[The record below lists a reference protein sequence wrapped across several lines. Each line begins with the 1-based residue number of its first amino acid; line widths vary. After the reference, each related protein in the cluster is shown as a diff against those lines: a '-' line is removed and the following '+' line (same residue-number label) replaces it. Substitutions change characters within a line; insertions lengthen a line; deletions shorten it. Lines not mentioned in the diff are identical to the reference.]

1 MTSSGSLFTFLW
13 LCTSRVPEC
22 IANYDLELHSRGGAP
37 PGAHGVIKFAH
48 ARFQHVLVL
57 LMFPE
62 SRI

>member
-1 MTSSGSLFTFLW
+1 
-13 LCTSRVPEC
+13 VPEC